1 MDDQQFLE
9 RLCAITNE
17 EDRRRAFSQLC
28 RLYGSEATAE
38 QRDFI
43 RGQWDFGC
51 RWHIPRDDTLTIAAA
66 DPVPARGRVREALLY
81 HSIENARVDYRDNLM
96 SICPIYHSAVRLGLD
111 AEGLFS
117 EVAALSA
124 PEMADLLRGWLRRQP
139 ENQSLGAFGQ
149 RETLVPEGARIE
161 VIPLAEYLQAT
172 RRQDRRTDGEPR

>member
-96 SICPIYHSAVRLGLD
+96 SIC
-111 AEGLFS
+111 

-172 RRQDRRTDGEPR
+172 RRQDRRADGEPR